1 MKKCFLALIAVT
13 STFALVSC
21 GGGGGGATAGNTTNL
36 PVSVVMSVGNQGNQ
50 VANYA
55 AADLNGDGLE
65 DVVVSGW
72 NANISTAYVY
82 IFIQNSD
89 GTLSDRTPQLLAN
102 NVIEGSQRV
111 LIADFDSDGK
121 VDIFVPGFLD
131 GNAIT
136 GAHSVMFWGS
146 SGQYVKEVWTDL
158 NSAHGACIADMNND
172 GKPDLLVAG
181 SSYSGAVGGVYVN
194 NGGRSFTRNSSVLP
208 SEYFEACAAIKNAS
222 SNTIYFSGVNSVS
235 GFRDAIVSFDF
246 SLNVGTTLGM
256 QNDNSLDTIDVVIA
270 DMNGDGQKDFI
281 LSMNGLNVNEA
292 GPRKI
297 VSSGGAAISTL
308 ESKRSAYH
316 GRWLSDNI
324 VFFSGDT
331 NNASVYQGLTKYKP
345 SSFTDMA
352 GSSQGFMD
360 AFVYQNGQ
368 GKIFMLELLNGTYK
382 TREM

>member
-1 MKKCFLALIAVT
+1 
-13 STFALVSC
+13 
-21 GGGGGGATAGNTTNL
+21 
-36 PVSVVMSVGNQGNQ
+36 
-50 VANYA
+50 
-55 AADLNGDGLE
+55 
-65 DVVVSGW
+65 
-72 NANISTAYVY
+72 
-82 IFIQNSD
+82 
-89 GTLSDRTPQLLAN
+89 
-102 NVIEGSQRV
+102 